1 MKQISIQ
8 NPLQEVIRDM
18 KNRIIILFLTFS
30 TILCC
35 QENKTKKISQNTMIN
50 KVLQDQIK
58 HGVSGEIFET
68 DISTYNYS
76 EIDLDATI
84 SILQDEL
91 KNNGYKFISNDI
103 FNTKIKKVFKRI
115 LVDTT
120 STKYVYINFNEK
132 CDRKIKFYRN
142 DNSIDLTPYS
152 IYIVKNNNFITQ
164 LYAIPEIIDYLKESS
179 DISKIEENVATL
191 PYENNE
197 KIKVLKWKDIPDLK
211 QQRKNN
217 IQTLV
222 HRNKYLFNDNKASLV
237 WLKFNDEYFLESLV
251 TTFGYTED
259 KELLDWVM
267 QRNRSKAVEFINNN
281 VFVRNCKGELEIR
294 EDILKYIEQK
304 TTDEENTHDY
314 AKALYHYEVYENPN
328 KWTEKEAY
336 KILAYKSNTY
346 DYLFMK
352 YKNIRDN
359 NRWNI
364 LGSIY
369 YYSNRGDEKEWKEI
383 EKNFEKNNYYN
394 LPHLKEALE
403 YAYIFE

>member
-1 MKQISIQ
+1 MKKQILFTFFFILTSVNISCQ
-8 NPLQEVIRDM
+8 
-18 KNRIIILFLTFS
+18 KNKEKNINNMDFEFERILKKQLKNGYEYYYVDGGVEQKVEFTEEDINELIKL
-30 TILCC
+30 
-35 QENKTKKISQNTMIN
+35 EKKILSNSDY
-50 KVLQDQIK
+50 V
-58 HGVSGEIFET
+58 
-68 DISTYNYS
+68 
-76 EIDLDATI
+76 
-84 SILQDEL
+84 
-91 KNNGYKFISNDI
+91 FISNSEFNLKIKDI
-103 FNTKIKKVFKRI
+103 FQRIINEKLPSKYLYVNIRNKCERGIHYFKDDYIDYVGFLVFK
-115 LVDTT
+115 
-120 STKYVYINFNEK
+120 
-132 CDRKIKFYRN
+132 N
-142 DNSIDLTPYS
+142 DNFISPLYFIPDIYDYKKKFPNLSIKDGIEKTKEGD
-152 IYIVKNNNFITQ
+152 IYVSRWMGNN
-164 LYAIPEIIDYLKESS
+164 YD
-179 DISKIEENVATL
+179 
-191 PYENNE
+191 NNE
-197 KIKVLKWKDIPDLK
+197 EQLLI
-211 QQRKNN
+211 N
-217 IQTLV
+217 
-222 HRNKYLFNDNKASLV
+222 RNKYLFNDNKASLA
-237 WLKFNDEYFLESLV
+237 WLKVNDSLFLESLV
-251 TTFGYTED
+251 ITFGYTKD
-259 KELLDWVM
+259 KDLLDWVM
-267 QRNRSKAVEFINNN
+267 QRNRSKAVEFINNY

-383 EKNFEKNNYYN
+383 EKNFEMNNYYN

>member
-1 MKQISIQ
+1 M
-8 NPLQEVIRDM
+8 P
-18 KNRIIILFLTFS
+18 
-30 TILCC
+30 
-35 QENKTKKISQNTMIN
+35 
-50 KVLQDQIK
+50 
-58 HGVSGEIFET
+58 
-68 DISTYNYS
+68 
-76 EIDLDATI
+76 
-84 SILQDEL
+84 
-91 KNNGYKFISNDI
+91 
-103 FNTKIKKVFKRI
+103 RI
-115 LVDTT
+115 LDYVKLYPQVM
-120 STKYVYINFNEK
+120 KYEEK
-132 CDRKIKFYRN
+132 
-142 DNSIDLTPYS
+142 DL
-152 IYIVKNNNFITQ
+152 
-164 LYAIPEIIDYLKESS
+164 IID
-179 DISKIEENVATL
+179 DKIEDIQVKASQ
-191 PYENNE
+191 
-197 KIKVLKWKDIPDLK
+197 WKDEENLS
-211 QQRKNN
+211 QQRHFNHQLLIN
-217 IQTLV
+217 
-222 HRNKYLFNDNKASLV
+222 RNKYLFNDNKASLV

-267 QRNRSKAVEFINNN
+267 QRNRSKAVEFINNY

-352 YKNIRDN
+352 YKNIRYN

-364 LGSIY
+364 LGSIF

>member
-267 QRNRSKAVEFINNN
+267 QRNRSKAVEFINNY

-352 YKNIRDN
+352 YKNIRYN

-364 LGSIY
+364 LGSIF

>member
-1 MKQISIQ
+1 YFIPDIYDYKKKFPNLSIKDGI
-8 NPLQEVIRDM
+8 E
-18 KNRIIILFLTFS
+18 
-30 TILCC
+30 
-35 QENKTKKISQNTMIN
+35 KTKEGDIY
-50 KVLQDQIK
+50 
-58 HGVSGEIFET
+58 VSRWMGN
-68 DISTYNYS
+68 NY
-76 EIDLDATI
+76 D
-84 SILQDEL
+84 
-91 KNNGYKFISNDI
+91 
-103 FNTKIKKVFKRI
+103 
-115 LVDTT
+115 
-120 STKYVYINFNEK
+120 
-132 CDRKIKFYRN
+132 
-142 DNSIDLTPYS
+142 
-152 IYIVKNNNFITQ
+152 
-164 LYAIPEIIDYLKESS
+164 
-179 DISKIEENVATL
+179 
-191 PYENNE
+191 NNE
-197 KIKVLKWKDIPDLK
+197 EQLLI
-211 QQRKNN
+211 N
-217 IQTLV
+217 
-222 HRNKYLFNDNKASLV
+222 RNKYLFNDNKASLA
-237 WLKFNDEYFLESLV
+237 WLKVNDSLFLESLV
-251 TTFGYTED
+251 ITFGYTKD
-259 KELLDWVM
+259 KDLLDWVM
-267 QRNRSKAVEFINNN
+267 QRNRSKAVEFINNY

-352 YKNIRDN
+352 YKNIRYN

>member
-1 MKQISIQ
+1 MKKTIIFLITLIGFISCTKSQKIYTKIENKKNMSDNIENILKEQ
-8 NPLQEVIRDM
+8 VLAGYSENEPGLDGGSTYLYSDKDM
-18 KNRIIILFLTFS
+18 KACVELSENILKTQEYKFPSQAEFENKIKEIFRFNSKQNIVNFLIEYPCSRDSIVYQLDINYVTSNNSPLFILFDKKF
-30 TILCC
+30 IL
-35 QENKTKKISQNTMIN
+35 EPLFIPELIDYKK
-50 KVLQDQIK
+50 KYPK
-58 HGVSGEIFET
+58 IFEEENS
-68 DISTYNYS
+68 IS
-76 EIDLDATI
+76 D
-84 SILQDEL
+84 
-91 KNNGYKFISNDI
+91 
-103 FNTKIKKVFKRI
+103 KRI
-115 LVDTT
+115 
-120 STKYVYINFNEK
+120 SKYGFEVYV
-132 CDRKIKFYRN
+132 
-142 DNSIDLTPYS
+142 T
-152 IYIVKNNNFITQ
+152 
-164 LYAIPEIIDYLKESS
+164 
-179 DISKIEENVATL
+179 
-191 PYENNE
+191 
-197 KIKVLKWKDIPDLK
+197 KWKDVKDLNEN
-211 QQRKNN
+211 RNNN
-217 IQTLV
+217 IQILV
-222 HRNKYLFNDNKASLV
+222 NRNKYLFNDSKSSLA
-237 WLKFNDEYFLESLV
+237 WLKVNDEYFLESLV
-251 TTFGYTED
+251 ITFGYTKD
-259 KELLDWVM
+259 KDLLDWVM
-267 QRNRSKAVEFINNN
+267 QRNRSKAVEFINNY

-383 EKNFEKNNYYN
+383 EKNFEMNNYYN

>member
-1 MKQISIQ
+1 
-8 NPLQEVIRDM
+8 
-18 KNRIIILFLTFS
+18 
-30 TILCC
+30 
-35 QENKTKKISQNTMIN
+35 MIN

-152 IYIVKNNNFITQ
+152 IYIVQNNNFITQ

-267 QRNRSKAVEFINNN
+267 QRNRSKAVDFINNN

-352 YKNIRDN
+352 YKGIRYN

-369 YYSNRGDEKEWKEI
+369 YYSNKGDEKEWKEI

-403 YAYIFE
+403 YAYIFEQLGI